1 MWNYKRSKKIVE
13 AADAW
18 DVLSSPKFEWLGSF
32 KETLKKSDFN
42 DPNKM
47 PTVFT
52 MAQLV
57 KYVTQINYLKM
68 AEKNIKKVTKKLST
82 KGFPF

>member
-32 KETLKKSDFN
+32 KETLKKAAIQLGYQ
-42 DPNKM
+42 
-47 PTVFT
+47 PTT
-52 MAQLV
+52 NLQKSNPLTQMALQKGYSV
-57 KYVTQINYLKM
+57 EPFEQ
-68 AEKNIKKVTKKLST
+68 KVPLRLR
-82 KGFPF
+82 